1 MANSKK
7 QTEFEKI
14 GALSSDYRKFT
25 DKQLLGFINRSSL
38 HAPKKYRVAVNNEIK
53 RRGLKIE

>member
-1 MANSKK
+1 MAKSKK

-14 GALSSDYRKFT
+14 DALASDYKKFT
-25 DKQLLGFINRSSL
+25 DEQLFVFINRSSL